1 MKPFS
6 YDRISLLLRA
16 HPMLMHHLMQGYSQ
30 PVSSVKLNHTQWKTL
45 FILSFTE
52 KLSMSQMCKS
62 INLEKGSFTSVVD
75 GLIEKELVCRIQDP
89 SDRRK
94 ILLELTERG
103 RELVIKGKKKMG
115 MHIQSKLDA
124 LEPGDVEKLFNALA
138 DILTIAEKL

>member
-1 MKPFS
+1 
-6 YDRISLLLRA
+6 
-16 HPMLMHHLMQGYSQ
+16 MLMHHLMQGYSQ
-30 PVSSVKLNHTQWKTL
+30 PDSSVKLNHTQWKTL
-45 FILSFTE
+45 FILSFIE
-52 KLSMSQMCKS
+52 KPSMSQMCKS

-94 ILLELTERG
+94 ILLELTEQG
-103 RELVIKGKKKMG
+103 RELVIKGKKNMG

-124 LEPGDVEKLFNALA
+124 LEPGDVKKLFNALA